1 MFRSVIFKTYQ
12 EMLQKKLQEL
22 KQKVFV
28 VVLMDSNII
37 FWKYVENRG
46 HNFIPTSKSIHN
58 PMSVFSIDLQYF
70 IYYDY
75 TPLE

>member
-37 FWKYVENRG
+37 F
-46 HNFIPTSKSIHN
+46 
-58 PMSVFSIDLQYF
+58 
-70 IYYDY
+70 
-75 TPLE
+75 

>member
-1 MFRSVIFKTYQ
+1 MGNGMPMIFLVSCIFDNFPILVNSITYSRTLFRSVIFKTYQ

-37 FWKYVENRG
+37 F
-46 HNFIPTSKSIHN
+46 
-58 PMSVFSIDLQYF
+58 
-70 IYYDY
+70 
-75 TPLE
+75 